1 MLRRACVAGQF
12 YPGGAKE
19 LQEEVRGFIKEEA
32 REKATALIAPHAGY
46 IYSGSVAGAV
56 YSAVDIPDDVVLL
69 GPNHTGLGARASV
82 MTEGEW
88 EIPTGTV
95 GINTELAGMIAGS
108 TRLFSPDTSAHLNEH
123 SLEVQLPFIH
133 CLNRGARFVPITVM
147 QADLDECIEMGNA
160 LAGVIKD
167 YGREV
172 LIAVSS
178 DMNHYESDK
187 RTREKD
193 KLAIDQVLSLDAR
206 GLLEVTA
213 RKDITMCGVFPAAI
227 AITAARALGAS
238 RARLIKYAT
247 SGETSGDYDHVVGYA
262 GIVIS

>member
-160 LAGVIKD
+160 LATRSERDTLWQIGLFSNKTML
-167 YGREV
+167 GSV
-172 LIAVSS
+172 LLTFALQMATIYVPFLQPIFKTEALTMS
-178 DMNHYESDK
+178 E
-187 RTREKD
+187 
-193 KLAIDQVLSLDAR
+193 LALSLALSSVVFFAVEVEKYFKRR
-206 GLLEVTA
+206 G
-213 RKDITMCGVFPAAI
+213 I
-227 AITAARALGAS
+227 
-238 RARLIKYAT
+238 
-247 SGETSGDYDHVVGYA
+247 
-262 GIVIS
+262 